1 MNADEWTGRIEI
13 GKEEIPGS
21 KRSMNRIKGVGKL
34 GWFIS
39 RTQTLTSP
47 PREGEP
53 AGTRLIGI

>member
-1 MNADEWTGRIEI
+1 MNADEWTGRVEI

-34 GWFIS
+34 GWFMS

-53 AGTRLIGI
+53 AGT